1 MKQKAFD
8 PFHILS
14 VSYLCARTH
23 TPVSSEGFFN
33 MHTSV
38 FCINIDYDADTWGH
52 DSKRINDSL
61 NYT

>member
-1 MKQKAFD
+1 MKQKAFG

-38 FCINIDYDADTWGH
+38 FCINIDYDADT
-52 DSKRINDSL
+52 
-61 NYT
+61 